1 MNENNLIENHLIK
14 VVFLAEDL
22 FFRFLAKVFRIVMK
36 MGQLYQ
42 SNELIGTRQNNK
54 QLAPSADETRI
65 RYLMSELFLIGWREE
80 SSL

>member
-1 MNENNLIENHLIK
+1 
-14 VVFLAEDL
+14 
-22 FFRFLAKVFRIVMK
+22 MK

-65 RYLMSELFLIGWREE
+65 RYLMSELFLIGRREE